1 VDIALIPAGQ
11 GHLTLRG
18 EKRRRYEVSF
28 FIAMQNRRGVAS
40 FWHPQSIVSE
50 SDEFLIVSRSG
61 GRNELLC
68 ISSAGASSGIETEAP
83 TGLRPGLCMVAT
95 LVSQGP
101 DRGEIFL
108 VERARPEGVDIN
120 GRFIGGDGYLILTEG
135 ADHVTLRGSARI
147 RSDTRTAAVLGH
159 CVFFA
164 NDEPGATVH
173 FDARYLPWVNEILPN
188 GFAADSAR
196 KGLR

>member
-1 VDIALIPAGQ
+1 M
-11 GHLTLRG
+11 
-18 EKRRRYEVSF
+18 SF

-40 FWHPQSIVSE
+40 YWHPQSIVSE

-61 GRNELLC
+61 GRNELLS
-68 ISSAGASSGIETEAP
+68 ISNAGACSGTETEAP

-108 VERARPEGVDIN
+108 VERAKPEGAEID
-120 GRFIGGDGYLILTEG
+120 GRFIGGDGYLLLTEG
-135 ADHVTLRGSARI
+135 AEGVTLRGSARI
-147 RSDTRTAAVLGH
+147 RSDANTATVLGR

-173 FDARYLPWVNEILPN
+173 FDARYLPWVHEVLPG
-188 GFAADSAR
+188 GFGMGGAR
-196 KGLR
+196 KELP

>member
-1 VDIALIPAGQ
+1 LDIPLTRSP
-11 GHLTLRG
+11 HDRFTLRG
-18 EKRRRYEVSF
+18 EKGSPYVVSF

-40 FWHPQSIVSE
+40 YWHPQSIVSE

-68 ISSAGASSGIETEAP
+68 ISNAGACSGTETEAP

-108 VERARPEGVDIN
+108 VERSKPDGAEID
-120 GRFIGGDGYLILTEG
+120 GRFIGGDGYLLLTEG
-135 ADHVTLRGSARI
+135 AETISLRGSARI
-147 RSDTRTAAVLGH
+147 RSDANTATVLGR

-173 FDARYLPWVNEILPN
+173 FEAHYLPWVHEVLPG
-188 GFAADSAR
+188 GFASGTAR

>member
-1 VDIALIPAGQ
+1 MVGSPCEARKGSPYD
-11 GHLTLRG
+11 
-18 EKRRRYEVSF
+18 VSF

-40 FWHPQSIVSE
+40 YWHPQSIVSE

-68 ISSAGASSGIETEAP
+68 ISNAGACSGTETEAP
-83 TGLRPGLCMVAT
+83 TGLRPGLCMIAT

-108 VERARPEGVDIN
+108 VERSRPDGAEID
-120 GRFIGGDGYLILTEG
+120 GRFIGGDGYLILTEASDG
-135 ADHVTLRGSARI
+135 IALRGSARI
-147 RSDTRTAAVLGH
+147 RSDTYTAAVLGR

-173 FDARYLPWVNEILPN
+173 FDARYLPWIHEVLPA
-188 GFAADSAR
+188 GFAPGGAR